1 MMVKVKLRKG
11 IQGDRSGQDG
21 VCDWME
27 GSRIGSRSCGY
38 KHEGPG
44 DSGGPLGILA
54 CISLFLAN
62 GTRVPAKTGPVAV
75 PTPTPSQVPLP
86 SWCPH
91 LGALVSEAVTITP
104 TYTGSLQGQ
113 GRAGGP
119 GRCGLVTAESLVWL
133 VTPHPPTP
141 GWSHSPSVQ
150 EPMILGVTS
159 GLWGPQFLPRAN
171 GQTQRWEDEP

>member
-75 PTPTPSQVPLP
+75 PPPHPQPGASALMVPPSGSAGLRGSHHHPYLHRLSPRSGKGRWPWEVWPCHSREP
-86 SWCPH
+86 SVAGHAPPPNTWVESQPFRSGAHDLGCDFWP
-91 LGALVSEAVTITP
+91 LGASV
-104 TYTGSLQGQ
+104 
-113 GRAGGP
+113 
-119 GRCGLVTAESLVWL
+119 
-133 VTPHPPTP
+133 
-141 GWSHSPSVQ
+141 SPS
-150 EPMILGVTS
+150 GK
-159 GLWGPQFLPRAN
+159 RAN
-171 GQTQRWEDEP
+171 AKVGR